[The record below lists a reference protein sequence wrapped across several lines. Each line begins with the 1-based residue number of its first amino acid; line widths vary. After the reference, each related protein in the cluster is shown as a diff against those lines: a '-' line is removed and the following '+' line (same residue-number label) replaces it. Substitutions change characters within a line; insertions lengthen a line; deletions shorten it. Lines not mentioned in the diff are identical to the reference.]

1 VEQAY
6 VHLLQLSLVP
16 RFSEHFALGRS
27 QPELDFVDIDLTA
40 DLSVYVDPFA
50 ISLYPDDLSRRASDA
65 IVWFFQTAIQAI
77 RDGREDQ
84 AIRMLGNLSEPNET
98 RLGVSR
104 DRPQG
109 RGVSGKQA
117 FDLYRSIANS
127 EAAKSGLVTDISECD
142 LFIEGIG
149 PDKISDMTT
158 NIIRDLLID
167 YTGQQC
173 ALHGIPTVNT
183 PSGPTFDHQR
193 GMWREQYRQL
203 PRYDGSRVI
212 LVPKMFVRRHLAL
225 NSQDYLNKHVFEF
238 LQAEHL
244 NSMSALVE
252 TLKNGSLRV
261 TKKSLK
267 ENYPCTKEWMAEFT
281 AANPEVLATY
291 KTLMADLA
299 KAERRN
305 EAASLNGDN
314 EFNEGTFAQA
324 LIESLMRIP
333 PGNDDASAYHSLMIG
348 IMEFLFWPQLTAPVK
363 EAEIHEGRKRIDI
376 LYTNAA
382 DSGFFHRMATLAN
395 VVAHKVPVECSKD
408 PANPEVDQLAGRFA
422 PNRGRLGFLVY
433 RNTTDRNR
441 LIARCRDTA
450 VEGRGFILPLGDA
463 EVIGMLEDVRQMRRE
478 RIGTQLYMIYNRL
491 IN

>member
-1 VEQAY
+1 M
-6 VHLLQLSLVP
+6 P
-16 RFSEHFALGRS
+16 RFSKHFALGRT
-27 QPELDFVDIDLTA
+27 QPELDFVDVDLTA
-40 DLSVYVDPFA
+40 DLSVFVDPFA
-50 ISLYPDDLSRRASDA
+50 ISIYPDDLSRRANDA
-65 IVWFFQTAIQAI
+65 IVWFFQTAIKAI

-98 RLGVSR
+98 RLGVSF

-117 FDLYRSIANS
+117 FDLYRSIATS
-127 EAAKSGLVTDISECD
+127 EAARTGLVTDISECD

-167 YTGQQC
+167 YTEQQC
-173 ALHGIPTVNT
+173 ALHGVATQST
-183 PSGPTFDHQR
+183 PSGPIFDHER
-193 GMWREQYRQL
+193 GLWREQYRQL
-203 PRYDGSRVI
+203 PRYGGSRII

-244 NSMSALVE
+244 SSRSALVE
-252 TLKNGSLRV
+252 TLKNGNQRV

-267 ENYPCTKEWMAEFT
+267 EYYPCTKEWMATFT
-281 AANPEVLATY
+281 AANPTVLAAY
-291 KTLMADLA
+291 KRLMADLA
-299 KAERRN
+299 NTERRN
-305 EAASLNGDN
+305 EAASLNGDIAY
-314 EFNEGTFAQA
+314 NEGTFAQA

-333 PGNDDASAYHSLMIG
+333 PGNADASAYHSLMIG

-395 VVAHKVPVECSKD
+395 VVAHKIPVECKNYSKD
-408 PANPEVDQLAGRFA
+408 PANPEIDQLAGRFA
-422 PNRGRLGFLVY
+422 PNRGWLGFLVY
-433 RNTTDRNR
+433 RNTVDRGR
-441 LIARCRDTA
+441 MMARCRDTA

-463 EVIGMLEDVRQMRRE
+463 EVIEMLEDVRQNRRG
-478 RIGTQLYMIYNRL
+478 RIGVQLDMMYGRL
-491 IN
+491 IA

>member
-1 VEQAY
+1 M
-6 VHLLQLSLVP
+6 P

-27 QPELDFVDIDLTA
+27 QPELDFVDIDLTS

-65 IVWFFQTAIQAI
+65 IVWFFQSAIQAI
-77 RDGREDQ
+77 REGREEQ

-104 DRPQG
+104 NRPQG

-127 EAAKSGLVTDISECD
+127 GAAKSGLVTDISECD

-158 NIIRDLLID
+158 NIIRELLID

-173 ALHGIPTVNT
+173 ALHGIPTLSI
-183 PSGPTFDHQR
+183 PSGPIFDHER

-203 PRYDGSRVI
+203 PRYGGSRVI

-244 NSMSALVE
+244 SSMSALVE
-252 TLKNGSLRV
+252 TLQNGSVRV

-281 AANPEVLATY
+281 AANPEVLTAY
-291 KTLMADLA
+291 KALMTDLA
-299 KAERRN
+299 KAERGN
-305 EAASLNGDN
+305 EAARLNGDI
-314 EFNEGTFAQA
+314 EYNEGTFAQA

-333 PGNDDASAYHSLMIG
+333 PGNDHASAYHSLMIG

-382 DSGFFHRMATLAN
+382 DSGFFHRMATLGN
-395 VVAHKVPVECSKD
+395 VVAHKIPVECKNYTKD
-408 PANPEVDQLAGRFA
+408 PVNPEVDQLAGRFA

-433 RNTTDRNR
+433 RNTTDRDR

-478 RIGTQLYMIYNRL
+478 RLGTQLDMIYNRL

>member
-1 VEQAY
+1 
-6 VHLLQLSLVP
+6 
-16 RFSEHFALGRS
+16 
-27 QPELDFVDIDLTA
+27 
-40 DLSVYVDPFA
+40 
-50 ISLYPDDLSRRASDA
+50 
-65 IVWFFQTAIQAI
+65 
-77 RDGREDQ
+77 
-84 AIRMLGNLSEPNET
+84 
-98 RLGVSR
+98 
-104 DRPQG
+104 
-109 RGVSGKQA
+109 
-117 FDLYRSIANS
+117 
-127 EAAKSGLVTDISECD
+127 
-142 LFIEGIG
+142 
-149 PDKISDMTT
+149 
-158 NIIRDLLID
+158 
-167 YTGQQC
+167 
-173 ALHGIPTVNT
+173 
-183 PSGPTFDHQR
+183 
-193 GMWREQYRQL
+193 
-203 PRYDGSRVI
+203 
-212 LVPKMFVRRHLAL
+212 
-225 NSQDYLNKHVFEF
+225 
-238 LQAEHL
+238 
-244 NSMSALVE
+244 
-252 TLKNGSLRV
+252 
-261 TKKSLK
+261 
-267 ENYPCTKEWMAEFT
+267 MAEFT